1 MRLSFE
7 QWREKN
13 HPNATEP
20 NDQAQLIGKYADYV
34 GGFIAG
40 QAEQNSEEQT
50 KLAQKLSD
58 DFAKALQPMQE
69 ALKAQGVEMQKLKD
83 ASKSDP
89 SVKPSGITKADLTAI
104 RAVAS
109 NDQKTHRIDGL
120 ATKALTT
127 TASVV
132 NNGYA
137 LDLPTVGQLKSR
149 RNSFLEYLENN
160 GMVQEVPTSAN
171 GTVRYVDWDEATK
184 VRAAAMIAEGATFP
198 ESTAAWQTYTVKL
211 KKVADILPWTDE
223 FEYDDAFLV
232 GELQRFLVININ
244 LIKGTQIINGDG
256 TGNNL
261 EGIFNVSPAYTPVAA
276 GITDAS
282 IYDLIVKLREA
293 IETGQRNGVQVDFA
307 LMNITDINKYKLK
320 KDGENNYIMPPFYDA
335 DGNRIDGVTIIEDNA
350 VPANT
355 MVIGDSRY
363 TMIYREPGLNV
374 EIGYSGTDFEEGK
387 KRMRVYERCLFLIR
401 TVDRTAFLE
410 VTDIDAALTTLA
422 S

>member
-1 MRLSFE
+1 
-7 QWREKN
+7 
-13 HPNATEP
+13 
-20 NDQAQLIGKYADYV
+20 
-34 GGFIAG
+34 
-40 QAEQNSEEQT
+40 
-50 KLAQKLSD
+50 
-58 DFAKALQPMQE
+58 
-69 ALKAQGVEMQKLKD
+69 
-83 ASKSDP
+83 
-89 SVKPSGITKADLTAI
+89 
-104 RAVAS
+104 
-109 NDQKTHRIDGL
+109 
-120 ATKALTT
+120 
-127 TASVV
+127 
-132 NNGYA
+132 
-137 LDLPTVGQLKSR
+137 
-149 RNSFLEYLENN
+149 
-160 GMVQEVPTSAN
+160 QEVPTSAN